1 MFTGKM
7 NLDKIEKTNK
17 RALRFMVS
25 NNDAQY
31 DQICHDEEILNV
43 QRGCIKAAAIQ
54 MYKIKNHNVPIYIE
68 ELFKRRESAYNIR
81 DNDLFDI
88 PRFKTVGYGKRSF
101 RYYGAKLWSN
111 IPKEIKDKPSLKCF
125 KDAITIWLRQ
135 CDISH
140 IDFLN

>member
-1 MFTGKM
+1 MDR
-7 NLDKIEKTNK
+7 DKILTREP
-17 RALRFMVS
+17 MVS
-25 NNDAQY
+25 NNDANY

-88 PRFKTVGYGKRSF
+88 PRFKTVGYGKEVF
-101 RYYGAKLWSN
+101 IIMGQNYGQTY
-111 IPKEIKDKPSLKCF
+111 PK
-125 KDAITIWLRQ
+125 R
-135 CDISH
+135 
-140 IDFLN
+140 

>member
-1 MFTGKM
+1 MYKGAASKQQLFK
-7 NLDKIEKTNK
+7 
-17 RALRFMVS
+17 
-25 NNDAQY
+25 
-31 DQICHDEEILNV
+31 
-43 QRGCIKAAAIQ
+43 CIKLKTTMFQ
-54 MYKIKNHNVPIYIE
+54 YILK

-125 KDAITIWLRQ
+125 KDAITNWLRQ
-135 CDISH
+135 CDLSH